1 MFGRSLLTA
10 SALIVFSASADAQF
24 LSRPIAGATR
34 TEDVIYGRKN
44 GVALTMDVFEPKAK
58 PNGAGV
64 IVCVSAEFRSGK
76 EMLNQIAGV
85 TAPQFLDRGYVVFM
99 VTHGSQPVFTVPDI
113 VGQVHRAVRFIKA
126 NAKKFNVDPDRLGI
140 AGASSG
146 GQLCLMMGCA
156 GTTGDSR
163 SSDPIEKQSSK
174 VAAVACIFPLS
185 DFLEFDKDNL
195 PPQWERFRALLDV
208 HEFSPMTNRLERVT
222 PARRTQYAR
231 ACSPLYCVKKD
242 AAPTFIVHGDADKLI
257 PVRQSRDLTAEFK
270 KCGATCEYL
279 EVKGMGHSAIEA
291 APYLP
296 KLADW
301 FDKQLL
307 KK

>member
-24 LSRPIAGATR
+24 LSKPIAGATR

-64 IVCVSAEFRSGK
+64 IICVSAEFRSGK
-76 EMLNQIAGV
+76 EMLNQIAAL

-113 VGQVHRAVRFIKA
+113 VEQVHRAVRFIKA

-156 GTTGDSR
+156 GTTGDSK

-222 PARRTQYAR
+222 PAAAHAICPRMLSSLLREEGRRADIHRAWRRRQIDPGAAIANSPPSSRSAAR
-231 ACSPLYCVKKD
+231 PANTWK
-242 AAPTFIVHGDADKLI
+242 
-257 PVRQSRDLTAEFK
+257 
-270 KCGATCEYL
+270 
-279 EVKGMGHSAIEA
+279 
-291 APYLP
+291 
-296 KLADW
+296 
-301 FDKQLL
+301 
-307 KK
+307 

>member
-1 MFGRSLLTA
+1 MIARYFIA
-10 SALIVFSASADAQF
+10 IAFSVWFCVPAHAQF
-24 LSRPIAGATR
+24 GPEGGSNYAR

-44 GVALTMDVFEPKAK
+44 GAALTMDVFEPKAK

-64 IVCVSAEFRSGK
+64 IICVSAEFRSGK
-76 EMLNQIAGV
+76 EMLNQMSPL
-85 TAPQFLDRGYVVFM
+85 TAPKFLDRGYVVFM
-99 VTHGSQPVFTVPDI
+99 VTHGSQPFFTVPDI
-113 VGQVHRAVRFIKA
+113 VEQLHRAVRFIKA
-126 NAKKFNVDPDRLGI
+126 NSKKYNVDPDKLGI

-156 GTTGDSR
+156 GTTGDAKSN
-163 SSDPIEKQSSK
+163 DPVDKQSSK

-185 DFLEFDKDNL
+185 DFLEFDKDKL

-208 HEFSPMTNRLERVT
+208 HEFNPMTNRLERVT

-231 ACSPLYCVKKD
+231 ECSPLYCVKKD

-257 PVRQSRDLTAEFK
+257 PVRQSRELSAEFK

-279 EVKGMGHSAIEA
+279 EVKGMGHTAIEA